1 MFTDPNQAEL
11 TKDQRQF
18 NERLIRKLEELEIVY
33 AIGGSVAAMS
43 YSKSARFTKDVD
55 MMLNADMSAL
65 EVLINEVE
73 QWQLYIDPLDT
84 ILEFNLPGL
93 LPINVM
99 DGLLGTKA
107 DLYVA
112 RTEGLDAS
120 AMSRRRK
127 RKLYLEPDFDAWFL
141 APENVILYKLD
152 YFRQSE
158 GTAQKHP
165 TDIHNMLRVIEHELD
180 FAYLEY
186 WAGQTGVLNIWLALW
201 DEFKR

>member
-1 MFTDPNQAEL
+1 MSTEAEL
-11 TKDQRQF
+11 TKDQRHF
-18 NERLIRKLEELEIVY
+18 NERLIRKLEELGIDY

-55 MMLNADMSAL
+55 MMLDADVATLDLLVNA
-65 EVLINEVE
+65 VE

-84 ILEFNLPGL
+84 IIEFNLPSL

-112 RTEGLDAS
+112 RTDGLDAS

-127 RKLYLEPDFDAWFL
+127 RKLYLDPDFDAWFL

-165 TDIHNMLRVIEHELD
+165 TDIHNMLRAIEQELD
-180 FAYLEY
+180 FAYLEN
-186 WAGQTGVLNIWLALW
+186 WARQTGVLNIWLALW
-201 DEFKR
+201 DEFRK